1 MLFIK
6 RKPKTDEE
14 QILAFIKNAHSEE
27 EDATV
32 LFNELTDSAAI
43 DYASYNLLAA
53 KTKYAN
59 LIRLA
64 KEKGMSVQ

>member
-1 MLFIK
+1 MKFMK
-6 RKPKTDEE
+6 KKWKTEEE
-14 QILAFIKNAHSEE
+14 QILAFIKNAHTEVEE
-27 EDATV
+27 ATV

-53 KTKYAN
+53 KTKYSN

-64 KEKGMSVQ
+64 KEKGMSV

>member
-1 MLFIK
+1 MLLIK
-6 RKPKTDEE
+6 RKPKTEEE
-14 QILAFIKNAHSEE
+14 QILAFIKNAHSEVE
-27 EDATV
+27 QATL

-43 DYASYNLLAA
+43 DYAAYNLLAA

-64 KEKGMSVQ
+64 KEKGMSV

>member
-1 MLFIK
+1 MMTFMK
-6 RKPKTDEE
+6 KKWKTEEE
-14 QILAFIKNAHSEE
+14 QILAFIKNAHTEVEE
-27 EDATV
+27 ATV

-53 KTKYAN
+53 KTKYSN

-64 KEKGMSVQ
+64 KEKGMSV

>member
-1 MLFIK
+1 MKFMK
-6 RKPKTDEE
+6 KKWKTEEE
-14 QILAFIKNAHSEE
+14 QILAFIKTAHSEVE
-27 EDATV
+27 QATV

-53 KTKYAN
+53 KTKYSN

-64 KEKGMSVQ
+64 KEKGMSV

>member
-6 RKPKTDEE
+6 RKPKTEEE
-14 QILAFIKNAHSEE
+14 QILAFIKNAHSVV

-64 KEKGMSVQ
+64 KEKGMSV

>member
-1 MLFIK
+1 MTYMK
-6 RKPKTDEE
+6 RKWKTEEE
-14 QILAFIKNAHSEE
+14 QILAFIKNAHSEVE
-27 EDATV
+27 QATV

-43 DYASYNLLAA
+43 DYAAYNLLAA

-64 KEKGMSVQ
+64 KEKGMSV

>member
-1 MLFIK
+1 MTFMK
-6 RKPKTDEE
+6 KKWKTEEE
-14 QILAFIKNAHSEE
+14 QILAFIKNAHTEVEE
-27 EDATV
+27 ATV

-53 KTKYAN
+53 KTKYSN

-64 KEKGMSVQ
+64 KEKGMSV

>member
-6 RKPKTDEE
+6 RKPKTEEE
-14 QILAFIKNAHSEE
+14 QILAFIKNPHSEV

-64 KEKGMSVQ
+64 KEKGMSV

>member
-1 MLFIK
+1 MK
-6 RKPKTDEE
+6 RKRKWRSEEE
-14 QILAFIKNAHSEE
+14 QILAFLKNAHTEV

-32 LFNELTDSAAI
+32 LFNELTDAAAI

-53 KTKYAN
+53 KTKYSN

-64 KEKGMSVQ
+64 KEKGMSV

>member
-1 MLFIK
+1 MFIK
-6 RKPKTDEE
+6 RKPKTEEE
-14 QILAFIKNAHSEE
+14 QILAFIKNAHSEVE
-27 EDATV
+27 QATI

-43 DYASYNLLAA
+43 DYAAYNLLAA

-64 KEKGMSVQ
+64 KEKGMSV

>member
-1 MLFIK
+1 MK
-6 RKPKTDEE
+6 KKWKTEEE
-14 QILAFIKNAHSEE
+14 QILAFIKNAHTEVEE
-27 EDATV
+27 ATV

-53 KTKYAN
+53 KTKYSN

-64 KEKGMSVQ
+64 KEKGMSV